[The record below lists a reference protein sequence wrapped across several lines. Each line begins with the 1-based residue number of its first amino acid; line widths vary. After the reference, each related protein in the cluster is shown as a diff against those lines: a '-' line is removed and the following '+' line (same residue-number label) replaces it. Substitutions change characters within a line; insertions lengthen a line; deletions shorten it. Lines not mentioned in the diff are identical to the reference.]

1 MENEY
6 LNLNSPNKIA
16 STGYAIGIY
25 ESILNAN
32 KKYGYFTI
40 MTCTNKLKG
49 FGTFLSRIFFNFNEK
64 LSHYPPNK

>member
-16 STGYAIGIY
+16 SKGYAIGIY

-40 MTCTNKLKG
+40 MTPIN
-49 FGTFLSRIFFNFNEK
+49 
-64 LSHYPPNK
+64 